1 MTCFSIKNS
10 CESFWRHY
18 LKLFYLIMDDMV
30 LSFMG
35 KLTIWEEVYNYIR
48 HYQTIKTTETRMSSS
63 FRFFDVENF
72 VFLKIFLAA
81 LEAEICWFKGVC
93 NFCNLLS
100 SIFSWFS
107 KWMPFTFLLVVSK
120 RFKIQRS
127 DWTHCKDFL
136 MKFNLFFFK
145 SI

>member
-1 MTCFSIKNS
+1 
-10 CESFWRHY
+10 
-18 LKLFYLIMDDMV
+18 MDDMV

-81 LEAEICWFKGVC
+81 LEAEIC
-93 NFCNLLS
+93 
-100 SIFSWFS
+100 
-107 KWMPFTFLLVVSK
+107 
-120 RFKIQRS
+120 
-127 DWTHCKDFL
+127 
-136 MKFNLFFFK
+136 
-145 SI
+145 